1 MVHIVANDLA
11 KASSINRSFYAEQ
24 PSSAVV
30 RTPSA
35 LLTCMSVVL
44 SLSLIREAEEEEE
57 KEHGRSLPS
66 TSILTET
73 REEFISYRHGEM
85 FGTPLV
91 RKILNYA

>member
-1 MVHIVANDLA
+1 
-11 KASSINRSFYAEQ
+11 
-24 PSSAVV
+24 
-30 RTPSA
+30 
-35 LLTCMSVVL
+35 MSVVL
-44 SLSLIREAEEEEE
+44 SLSLIREAEEE
-57 KEHGRSLPS
+57 KEYSRSLPS